1 MNKSMVLEI
10 RSVVKEYPTPAG
22 NVKALDGISFTAEK
36 AELVAV
42 IGESGSGK
50 STLLNLISGID
61 VSTKGNVLVN
71 GEDVNSFKEKDRNR
85 WRGKNVGIIF
95 QFFQLIPTLTIKE
108 NILLP
113 MDFCNIIEKQ
123 KRSDRAIKLLDDFGI
138 SSHANKFPFE
148 LSGGQQ
154 QRVAIA
160 RSLANDPALITA
172 DEPTGNL
179 DSKNSDAVFGLFRD
193 LQKSGK
199 TIIMVTHNKELAE
212 KCDRIIQMQDGKIIA
227 DGKTTRGTK

>member
-1 MNKSMVLEI
+1 MITSNVLEI
-10 RSVVKEYPTPAG
+10 RNVVKEYPTLAG
-22 NVKALDGISFTAEK
+22 NVKALDGVSFIAEK

-61 VSTKGNVLVN
+61 VSTKGSVFVN
-71 GEDVNSFKEKDRNR
+71 GEDINSFKEKDRNR

-95 QFFQLIPTLTIKE
+95 QFFQLIPTLSIKE

-123 KRSDRAIKLLDDFGI
+123 KRSDRARKLLDDFGI
-138 SSHANKFPFE
+138 SAQANKFPFE

-160 RSLANDPALITA
+160 RSLANDPDLITA

-179 DSKNSDAVFGLFRD
+179 DSKNADAVFELFRS

-199 TIIMVTHNKELAE
+199 TTIMVTHNKELAE
-212 KCDRIIQMQDGKIIA
+212 KCDRIIQLHDGKIIA
-227 DGKTTRGTK
+227 DRKMNRGTK

>member
-1 MNKSMVLEI
+1 M
-10 RSVVKEYPTPAG
+10 AG
-22 NVKALDGISFTAEK
+22 NVKALDGVSFFAEK

-61 VSTKGNVLVN
+61 VSTNGSVLVN
-71 GEDVNSFKEKDRNR
+71 GEDVASFKEKDRNR

-113 MDFCNIIEKQ
+113 MDFCNIIDKR
-123 KRSDRAIKLLDDFGI
+123 KRSDRAKKLLDDFGI
-138 SSHANKFPFE
+138 SAHAEKFPFE

-160 RSLANDPALITA
+160 RSLANDPALIAA

-179 DSKNSDAVFGLFRD
+179 DSKNSDTVGELFRS

-199 TIIMVTHNKELAE
+199 TIIVVTHNQELAE
-212 KCDRIIQMQDGKIIA
+212 KCDRIIQMHDGKIIA
-227 DGKTTRGTK
+227 DRKKARGTK

>member
-1 MNKSMVLEI
+1 MSKSNVLEI
-10 RSVVKEYPTPAG
+10 REVVKEYPTLAG
-22 NVKALDGISFTAEK
+22 NVKALDGVSFFAEK

-61 VSTKGNVLVN
+61 VSTCGNVLVN
-71 GEDVNSFKEKDRNR
+71 GEDIASFKEKDRNR

-95 QFFQLIPTLTIKE
+95 QFFQLIPTLTVKE

-113 MDFCNIIEKQ
+113 MDFCNIIDKR
-123 KRSDRAIKLLDDFGI
+123 KRSDRAKKLLDDFGI
-138 SSHANKFPFE
+138 SAHADKFPFE

-179 DSKNSDAVFGLFRD
+179 DSKNSDAVFELFRS

-199 TIIMVTHNKELAE
+199 TIIMVTHNMELAE
-212 KCDRIIQMQDGKIIA
+212 KCDRIIQLQDGKIIS
-227 DGKTTRGTK
+227 DRNTNRGAK